1 MKKLYILIFIISFVA
16 VAFQLNTANKKMPK
30 TTEELGE
37 KLFFD
42 PILSRD
48 SSISCASCHKPE
60 FSFADNIALSPG
72 VEGRLGN
79 RNTPSAMNMA
89 SRNSFFLD
97 GRAETLEEQALGPIA
112 NSVEMDLPID
122 KAIER
127 LKTNAFYN
135 KAFKKFFKA
144 GVTPKTLGK
153 AIADFERTLEGGS
166 TPFDRWANGEKD
178 AISESAKR
186 GHKVFL
192 EKAKCFDCHRGPDFT
207 SDDFRNI
214 GLYNGKEY
222 NDAGR
227 FNVTRDSSDLGK
239 FKVPGLRNIAF
250 TAPYMHD
257 GSLKTLREVIDYY
270 DNPSNFVKGSINTDT
285 LIIPLGLTERD
296 KQDLEAFLLTL
307 SEQKS
312 IERFIKKQ

>member
-1 MKKLYILIFIISFVA
+1 MKKLFILILVISFAVA
-16 VAFQLNTANKKMPK
+16 AFQLNTANKKLPK
-30 TTEELGE
+30 TTQELGE
-37 KLFFD
+37 ILFFD

-60 FSFADNIALSPG
+60 FSFADNVALSPG

-89 SRNSFFLD
+89 SRSFFFLD

-112 NSVEMDLPID
+112 NPVEMDLPID

-127 LKTNAFYN
+127 LKVNSFYN
-135 KAFKKFFKA
+135 KAFNKIFKE
-144 GVTPKTLGK
+144 GITPKTLGT

-166 TPFDRWANGEKD
+166 TPFDRWAKGDKD

-186 GHKVFL
+186 GHKIFI
-192 EKAKCFDCHRGPDFT
+192 EKAKCFDCHFGPDFT
-207 SDDFRNI
+207 RDDFRNI

-227 FNVTRDSSDLGK
+227 FNVTRDSADLGK
-239 FKVPGLRNIAF
+239 FKVPGLRNIAY

-270 DNPSNFVKGSINTDT
+270 DNPDNFVKDRINTDK
-285 LIIPLGLTERD
+285 LITPLNLTEQE
-296 KQDLEAFLLTL
+296 KQDLEAFLVTL

-312 IERFIKKQ
+312 IERFLNKK